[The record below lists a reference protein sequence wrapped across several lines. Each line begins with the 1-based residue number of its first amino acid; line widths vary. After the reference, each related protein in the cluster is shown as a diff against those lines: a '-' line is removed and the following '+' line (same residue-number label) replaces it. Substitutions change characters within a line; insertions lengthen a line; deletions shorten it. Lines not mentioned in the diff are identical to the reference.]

1 MASSGQRKSYNPG
14 YRSWF
19 RSYRFN
25 QKVNTSLFILDFEAT
40 SRKEE
45 NDGSYTES
53 NSYVNTKEKSKNING
68 IQIFFLDEKHDK
80 RSVFLRHDPYYY
92 LLLERNLS
100 ESQVNRIINRI
111 HEIGENSIVKVSKEI
126 SHDAAD
132 LTFLDK
138 RDFLKVIVDHPRSV
152 PGLRS
157 KTEVINGV
165 VEWREADVLYIHRVA
180 IDNNIRVGRW
190 YNADIS
196 GGEIVKLEIIKEKA
210 PPELKI
216 LAYDI
221 ETVFDQTREPNPNRD
236 AISMISLF
244 TGEVNYLLIN
254 AQVVEAKEISN
265 IDIVVKEKDKEHTKP
280 WVDWCKEGASFP
292 NTKILDRVSVEVEI
306 YKEEKSVLERFY
318 YIIEQFKPDVLADFF
333 GDRFDIPFLAVRSLK
348 YGFSLESKTGF
359 HIAFNRQL
367 GRDDGEKVDITENY
381 SPSNI
386 DHVTGAGIIHLDAY
400 LFNEKYSYL
409 PKKDLGLKPS
419 VEKKLKII
427 PIGRE
432 ALFAIKESPVD
443 AVGYAACDGYI
454 THRYVKEIVLD
465 FFISMGQMFPVSSSE
480 LLTRRA
486 GSLDDLLIDAEDFR
500 FNIIGKRRM
509 EQNIVESFSSN
520 IHIDSFAYTGGLVEA
535 RKLGIFRSDIFHEN
549 FVEKDALSQIKGEI
563 RRIIEFY
570 SNETLKKHIK
580 DEFERKMLLKFEDM
594 FVPYSEDHVELTKK
608 FTKIL
613 RKKKIS
619 NNVQDENLRSFAE
632 ILEEISQIRLDNLR
646 GVISKTTSQID
657 ELIDTSG
664 DLQLR
669 GVHVD
674 VTSMYPSQIR
684 QYKLQPSGIIPLSKC
699 QGCKNAEND
708 GSCYFTGEWVIKL
721 TARRPCKH
729 RIEGSGKCDPSICTL
744 QNESSCPEYEP
755 EQATSGRIREI
766 FTFDGNR
773 TQAYSLRKK
782 GGLVKISFG
791 KSYLGKDNTPENLY
805 NNVMEWLQ
813 TTVDAT
819 QISNRLDKNHFDV
832 FDDQPEDF
840 QLPSNTFLSLDVRT
854 KKITVLLSVQSRVCQ
869 KAFNFVAR
877 IMDDFFNTR
886 VEHKKEAQ
894 RLKRVIEQGN
904 KQNIPV
910 SAEII
915 RQQRFHDSTQLGM
928 KVPLNSV
935 YGLLGMKAGVRN
947 ASTPCAGITTKL
959 SADLIH
965 WAANQLEKI
974 GVVTELDTDGI
985 WLWVPRK
992 FPLDFPVT
1000 ISSNGKSQE
1009 IKVSLIDKIL
1019 NERVDKAGFKND
1031 NYWMND
1037 GSQIIK
1043 QSKSLIQFEQD
1054 GPYDF
1059 QFILGKKKYIVFNH
1073 NSVEKRW
1080 EEKEITGLES
1090 KRADFSKLLKYFQ
1103 EVIIQSYLED
1113 FDPDKPSS
1121 LVDIYQNA
1129 IRKSDSIKKEIE
1141 EGKLDPTYFI
1151 KPKAINKHLSEY
1163 KSKLPQVS
1171 AAYMLQDL
1179 GFSVDPG
1186 IRIQMVNIIGN
1197 HVIPSQIFDFDFDT
1211 VKRVFIK
1218 HGICT
1223 LSFMLNELSTMDD
1236 IRKLIDT
1243 KQYLKDIYGQG
1254 RIFDRMIE
1262 FPMKLQHQMTENQQK
1277 LSIESYSD
1285 EIVAETTFNDRSSS
1299 SEEVVPSNQEKER
1312 ITEKPSPIPVRI
1324 VQRTKQT
1331 KKKKM
1336 RTKRSKMST
1345 QSLDTIFNIP
1355 TEIKKSVSSS
1365 SEVKQKKSKKKVREL
1380 NDKPAIQLNK
1390 TPKVVTIVET
1400 NLLEKNDEE
1409 LGSITPEEVE
1419 EVEEEIIY
1427 TNGNSI
1433 KEEAFYSEKEDESKG
1448 GIVCVLCGA
1457 IVNLDELIEDGC
1469 IYCKDHSTS

>member
-1 MASSGQRKSYNPG
+1 MASSGQRKNYNPG

-19 RSYRFN
+19 RPYEFN
-25 QKVNTSLFILDFEAT
+25 QRVTTSLFILDFEAT
-40 SRKEE
+40 SRREE
-45 NDGSYTES
+45 ISDSYEES
-53 NSYVNTKEKSKNING
+53 DSYVNTQEKSKNVNG
-68 IQIFFLDEKHDK
+68 IQIFFIDEKHNK
-80 RSVFLRHDPYYY
+80 RRVFLRHDPYYY

-100 ESQVNRIINRI
+100 ESQINRIINRI
-111 HEIGENSIVKVSKEI
+111 REIGENKIIGVSKEI

-132 LTFLDK
+132 LTFLER

-157 KTEVINGV
+157 KTEAINGV
-165 VEWREADVLYIHRVA
+165 IEWREADVLYIHRVA
-180 IDNNIRVGRW
+180 IDHNIRVGRW
-190 YNADIS
+190 YNANIT
-196 GGEIVKLEIIKEKA
+196 GGEIVKLEMMVEKA

-244 TGEVNYLLIN
+244 TGEKNYLLIN
-254 AQVVEAKEISN
+254 DRVVETKEISN
-265 IDIVVKEKDKEHTKP
+265 LDIVVKKKDKEHTKP
-280 WVDWCKEGASFP
+280 WVDWCPEGSSFP
-292 NTKILDRVSVEVEI
+292 DKMILDRVSVVVEI
-306 YKEEKSVLERFY
+306 YREEKSVLERFY
-318 YIIEQFKPDVLADFF
+318 SIIEQFKPDVLADFF

-348 YGFSLESKTGF
+348 YNISLERKTGF
-359 HIAFNRQL
+359 HIVFNRQL
-367 GRDDGEKVDITENY
+367 VGDTGERIDITENY

-386 DHVTGAGIIHLDAY
+386 DHVTGAGIIHLDAF

-432 ALFAIKESPVD
+432 ALFAIEDSPVD

-465 FFISMGQMFPVSSSE
+465 FFISLGQMFPVSSSE

-486 GSLDDLLIDAEDFR
+486 GSLDDLLIDAEDFK
-500 FNIIGKRRM
+500 FNIVGKRRV
-509 EQNIVESFSSN
+509 EQNVVESFSSN
-520 IHIDSFAYTGGLVEA
+520 ILIDSFAYTGGLVEA
-535 RKLGIFRSDIFHEN
+535 RKPGIFRSDIYHKN
-549 FVEKDALSQIKGEI
+549 FVDKAALTHIKGEI
-563 RRIIEFY
+563 RQIITVY

-580 DEFERKMLLKFEDM
+580 DEFEKNLLLNFGDI
-594 FVPYSEDHVELTKK
+594 VIPYSEDHTELRKR
-608 FTKIL
+608 FVKIL
-613 RKKKIS
+613 QKKGITGTVQDNDLASFNKILDEIS
-619 NNVQDENLRSFAE
+619 NIKLENLQS
-632 ILEEISQIRLDNLR
+632 
-646 GVISKTTSQID
+646 VISKTMSQID
-657 ELIDTSG
+657 ELIGTSG

-684 QYKLQPSGIIPLSKC
+684 QYKLQPSGIVPLSKC
-699 QGCKNAEND
+699 QGCQYAEND

-721 TARRPCKH
+721 TARRPCRH
-729 RIEGSGKCDPSICTL
+729 RVEGSGECDPSICTL
-744 QNESSCPEYEP
+744 KHESSCPKYEP
-755 EQATSGRIREI
+755 EQAVKGRIREI
-766 FTFDGNR
+766 FTFDGTR
-773 TQAYSLRKK
+773 TQAYSFRKK
-782 GGLVKISFG
+782 GGLVKINFG
-791 KSYLGKDNTPENLY
+791 KSYLGKDNDPESLY
-805 NNVMEWLQ
+805 KRVMRWLQ

-819 QISNRLDKNHFDV
+819 QISNLLDRNHFDI

-840 QLPSNTFLSLDVRT
+840 QLPPNTFLSLDVRT

-877 IMDDFFNTR
+877 IMDDFFITR

-894 RLKRVIEQGN
+894 RLKRVIDQGN
-904 KQNIPV
+904 KQNTPV

-974 GVVTELDTDGI
+974 GVVTELDTDGV
-985 WLWVPRK
+985 WLWIPRK

-1009 IKVSLIDKIL
+1009 IKVSIIDKIL

-1037 GSQIIK
+1037 GSQITK

-1059 QFILGKKKYIVFNH
+1059 QFVMGKKKYIVFNY

-1090 KRADFSKLLKYFQ
+1090 KRADFSKLQKYFQ

-1113 FDPDKPSS
+1113 YSPTKPIT
-1121 LVDIYQNA
+1121 LADIYQNA
-1129 IRKSDSIKKEIE
+1129 IKKSDSIKKEVE
-1141 EGKLDPTYFI
+1141 QGKLDPTYFV
-1151 KPKAINKHLSEY
+1151 KPKAVNKHLSEY
-1163 KSKLPQVS
+1163 KSKLPQVT

-1186 IRIQMVNIIGN
+1186 VRIQMVNIIGN
-1197 HVIPSQIFDFDFDT
+1197 HVIPSQIFDFDFET
-1211 VKRVFIK
+1211 VKKVFIK

-1243 KQYLKDIYGQG
+1243 KQYLDDIYGPG

-1262 FPMKLQHQMTENQQK
+1262 FPMKIQHQVTQNQQR
-1277 LSIESYSD
+1277 LTIEPYND
-1285 EIVAETTFNDRSSS
+1285 EILA
-1299 SEEVVPSNQEKER
+1299 EEVFNNKIPSIGEVDLPNQEKKEF
-1312 ITEKPSPIPVRI
+1312 IKKSSPIPVKI
-1324 VQRTKQT
+1324 IQKTKST
-1331 KKKKM
+1331 KRKTT
-1336 RTKRSKMST
+1336 RSKRSKMST

-1355 TEIKKSVSSS
+1355 IGTKTPTKSSS
-1365 SEVKQKKSKKKVREL
+1365 KKKQRKSKKNL
-1380 NDKPAIQLNK
+1380 SQPIDKPSSQLSN
-1390 TPKVVTIVET
+1390 TPKADTKVESSS
-1400 NLLEKNDEE
+1400 LKNDSQEI
-1409 LGSITPEEVE
+1409 GAITREEVE
-1419 EVEEEIIY
+1419 EVEEAAVY
-1427 TNGNSI
+1427 SNGNSV
-1433 KEEAFYSEKEDESKG
+1433 KDE
-1448 GIVCVLCGA
+1448 
-1457 IVNLDELIEDGC
+1457 
-1469 IYCKDHSTS
+1469 